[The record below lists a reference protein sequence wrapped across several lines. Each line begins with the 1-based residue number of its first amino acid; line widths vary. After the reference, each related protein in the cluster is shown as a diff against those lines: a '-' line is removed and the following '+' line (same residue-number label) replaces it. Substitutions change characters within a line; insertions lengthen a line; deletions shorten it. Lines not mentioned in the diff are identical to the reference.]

1 MYHFCVLHLD
11 YPIWTYPGTAQDQ
24 GYRRHASE
32 LVCIYATYQYST
44 KHAGCEAL
52 SAVSVYTDA
61 FVSGLD
67 LDPNEHTS
75 YLLIIYLCIL
85 INMYRINIMRYIT
98 WYRYRDTPN
107 ILSTLISIYPEN
119 IAWYIEN
126 SWYDTEHYSNSKQFR
141 IHTWGYASLPP
152 SWIEKGLLL
161 LYL

>member
-85 INMYRINIMRYIT
+85 TCIVSISCDISHDIGIEIPRTYYRHWYQYIPKISHDIS
-98 WYRYRDTPN
+98 RILDTIP
-107 ILSTLISIYPEN
+107 STTV
-119 IAWYIEN
+119 IANN
-126 SWYDTEHYSNSKQFR
+126 SGSTHGGTQVF
-141 IHTWGYASLPP
+141 PP
-152 SWIEKGLLL
+152 VG
-161 LYL
+161 